1 MYPFPQAGEQ
11 TWSEI
16 SEMALNA
23 SETKLNFK
31 ICYGVPTM
39 LSACFLEVIVD
50 GVFIIDIYVQPL
62 TYMSR
67 WKSTKSATYNM
78 GGPGLLKWDGCDIL
92 PFQNLVLFP
101 QVQNKI
107 GCLWISILFLV
118 HSW

>member
-50 GVFIIDIYVQPL
+50 GVFIIDIYVQVQPL
-62 TYMSR
+62 KTYMSR
-67 WKSTKSATYNM
+67 
-78 GGPGLLKWDGCDIL
+78 
-92 PFQNLVLFP
+92 
-101 QVQNKI
+101 
-107 GCLWISILFLV
+107 
-118 HSW
+118 

>member
-1 MYPFPQAGEQ
+1 MSTIISASCFFGVPIPQAGEQ

-31 ICYGVPTM
+31 IYVMGYLVPTM

-67 WKSTKSATYNM
+67 
-78 GGPGLLKWDGCDIL
+78 
-92 PFQNLVLFP
+92 
-101 QVQNKI
+101 
-107 GCLWISILFLV
+107 
-118 HSW
+118 